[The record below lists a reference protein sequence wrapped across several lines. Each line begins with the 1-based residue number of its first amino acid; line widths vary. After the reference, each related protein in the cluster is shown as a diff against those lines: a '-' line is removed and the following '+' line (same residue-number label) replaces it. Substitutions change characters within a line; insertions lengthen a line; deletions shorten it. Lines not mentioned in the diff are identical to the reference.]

1 MATESTSSPLPG
13 VLLVEDDD
21 SMRHALFVAIR
32 NRFGVPVFLADSVK
46 AGRHAIEKLHDRLL
60 LAILD
65 VKLPD
70 GSGLELLPLLRAVE
84 CPALPVVLTAYGS
97 NEVAHTVL
105 EHGVVRYLHKS
116 CSVEELYGALAP
128 LIEIALKRREDLARP
143 PPGDEDAQGLAAQ
156 ELTSTEPATRA
167 SKPLAPGAWI
177 HLSREERLDWICANY
192 GILPEERIAMEKA
205 AAGLKNSEIA
215 EQTGWSVHNVKY
227 HLRKVFEKL
236 QVKSRHQIE
245 WMLS

>member
-1 MATESTSSPLPG
+1 

-21 SMRHALFVAIR
+21 AMRHALFVAIR
-32 NRFGVPVFLADSVK
+32 NRFGVPVFLADSVE
-46 AGRHAIEKLHDRLL
+46 AGRQTIEKLHDRLL

-65 VKLPD
+65 VKLAD
-70 GSGLELLPLLRAVE
+70 GSGLDLLPVLRAVE
-84 CPALPVVLTAYGS
+84 CPALPVVLTAYAS
-97 NEVAHTVL
+97 EEVAHTVV

-116 CSVEELYGALAP
+116 CSIDELYGALAP
-128 LIEIALKRREDLARP
+128 LVEIALKRREDLARP
-143 PPGDEDAQGLAAQ
+143 PPGEKDAQGLASQ
-156 ELTSTEPATRA
+156 ELTSTEPMANG

-177 HLSREERLDWICANY
+177 HLSREQRLDWICANY

-205 AAGLKNSEIA
+205 GSGLTNAEIA

-227 HLRKVFEKL
+227 HLSKVFEKL
-236 QVKSRHQIE
+236 HVKSRHQIE